1 MKSMDRRKLTL
12 KLILLAV
19 LPASMLELLNNIYN
33 LYVPIYLQAGGVNF
47 STTKTLIT
55 FGFGVGAFFVGFWLA
70 VDNILAFFFAPIV
83 GAWSDRTRTR
93 LGRRLPFVL
102 ATLPF
107 ILIGYFLIPVIP
119 TRIPAEL
126 NGQQPKLIGLFIL
139 FLGACTIYF
148 LGFVPV
154 RSILQTL
161 RQEAVTLKDRSKIES
176 WYIFIVNALTVFA
189 FLYGRK
195 LYAMSGPLIFWLVL
209 TLYVFSVLALLI
221 FFREPE
227 DLIESAK
234 TQEKSNWK
242 QILTIFKGVPKGV
255 KRNMFFFLGTVIIYS
270 IVLGAFLNF
279 TPSWVVVVLGV
290 NETKAAGIMVVL
302 WISATAAPIPA
313 GYLGSTRFGR
323 RNLYTLGLLVTAAA
337 TSTLFLAPS
346 LYLIGLAG
354 LGAGMSIALTGQLP
368 LASELTYNKSAF
380 GTLIGVYNFIYMLG
394 FLIGAN
400 GMGLIIQMTS
410 YRSLFP
416 VLGVCSFIALGLAFF
431 IRTDKQSKNKKL
443 PLRKIFSTVTVVFS
457 QKKKS
462 NQLHCYS
469 VFCSQ
474 NITKPREH
482 KDG

>member
-1 MKSMDRRKLTL
+1 MKSKDSRRLTL
-12 KLILLAV
+12 KLVLLAV

-47 STTKTLIT
+47 SRTGTLIT

-70 VDNILAFFFAPIV
+70 VDNILAFFFAPVV
-83 GAWSDRTRTR
+83 GAWSDRKRTR
-93 LGRRLPFVL
+93 IGRRLPFVL

-107 ILIGYFLIPVIP
+107 IVIGYSLIPVIP

-126 NGQQPKLIGLFIL
+126 NGQQPKLMGLFIL

-161 RQEAVTLKDRSKIES
+161 RQEAVSLNDRSKIES

-195 LYAMSGPLIFWLVL
+195 LYMMSGPLIFWLVL
-209 TLYVFSVLALLI
+209 FLYVLSVLALLI
-221 FFREPE
+221 CYKEPE
-227 DLIESAK
+227 DLIESAE

-242 QILTIFKGVPKGV
+242 QIKAIFKGVPVGI
-255 KRNMFFFLGTVIIYS
+255 KRNMFFFLGTVILYS

-279 TPSWVVVVLGV
+279 TPSWVVVILGV
-290 NETKAAGIMVVL
+290 DETKAAGIMVVM
-302 WISATAAPIPA
+302 WISATVAPIPA

-337 TSTLFLAPS
+337 SIILFIAPK
-346 LYLIGLAG
+346 LYPIGLAG

-368 LASELTYNKSAF
+368 LASEVTYNKSAL
-380 GTLIGVYNFIYMLG
+380 GTLIGVYNFVYMLG
-394 FLIGAN
+394 FLLGAN
-400 GMGLIIQMTS
+400 GVGLIIQMTS
-410 YRSLFP
+410 YWSLFP
-416 VLGVCSFIALGLAFF
+416 VIGVCSLIAVGLAFF
-431 IRTDKQSKNKKL
+431 IRTDRRLTDKKL
-443 PLRKIFSTVTVVFS
+443 PPRKILSRFAAVFS
-457 QKKKS
+457 KKKES
-462 NQLHCYS
+462 NQLLFCTES
-469 VFCSQ
+469 CSQ
-474 NITKPREH
+474 CPTKSKEII
-482 KDG
+482 DG